1 MTPAFHGLPRGA
13 DDLLEIGA
21 GVLSVFSRTPALTAQ
36 TAAGLDALTGGRCV
50 LGLGTSGPQVVE
62 GFHGV
67 PFDRPLARLR
77 ETTEICRQVWRREPV
92 RHEGA
97 VYPLPLPAD
106 RGTGLGRSLKL
117 ITRPPRARIP
127 IYMATLKPKAVE
139 LTAEVAEG
147 WYPLFFVPEAADAV
161 WGDALAAGAARRA
174 PDLPP
179 LKICAGGVSAIGEG
193 PEILT
198 LRDTARAELA
208 LYIGGMGAR
217 GTNFYNDLFAGF
229 GWPDAVGPGPVP
241 RGQARRGGRPTAR
254 RPRRGRHAVRIRVI
268 RRRADRPLP
277 GRRGDDPQRP
287 AGDDHVGTIAALRA
301 IVD

>member
-1 MTPAFHGLPRGA
+1 M
-13 DDLLEIGA
+13 
-21 GVLSVFSRTPALTAQ
+21 
-36 TAAGLDALTGGRCV
+36 
-50 LGLGTSGPQVVE
+50 E

-179 LKICAGGVSAIGEG
+179 LEICAGGVCAIGEG

-217 GTNFYNDLFAGF
+217 GANFYNDLFAGF
-229 GWPDAVGPGPVP
+229 GWPDAVGDV
-241 RGQARRGGRPTAR
+241 Q
-254 RPRRGRHAVRIRVI
+254 
-268 RRRADRPLP
+268 DLFLE
-277 GRRGDDPQRP
+277 GRRDEAAARLPADLVEAATLCGSASYVAERIDRYRAAGVTILNVRP
-287 AGDDHVGTIAALRA
+287 AGDDPVGTIAALRA